1 MAKLTRAI
9 QKIFCGDVP
18 PNNVV
23 AVFGSLKNGTP
34 TFTDDVAEIQSLPA
48 YGTGWAG
55 ATVLNQA
62 PALQDM
68 NALQYLFSRQLAYL
82 MQAGVP
88 EWSALETYYTGSLV
102 QSGGKI
108 YMSASD
114 GNLNQAFTTTA
125 WKTVY
130 SKQITSVSGNYTVL
144 KDDYVVKATGSV
156 LFTISLPAA
165 TADNAGEE
173 HTIKSNMNAGVMLN
187 VVALSGSLID
197 GLATIQL
204 SRMDSLRVVSDGTQ
218 WMVV

>member
-34 TFTDDVAEIQSLPA
+34 TFTDDVAAIQALPA
-48 YGTGWAG
+48 YGAGWAG

-68 NALQYLFSRQLAYL
+68 NALQYLFSRQIAYV
-82 MQAGVP
+82 MQAGVA
-88 EWSALETYYTGSLV
+88 EWSASETYYTNSVV
-102 QSGGKI
+102 QSGGKLYI
-108 YMSASD
+108 STVD
-114 GNLNQAFTTTA
+114 DNLNQAFTTTS
-125 WKTVY
+125 WKTLY
-130 SKQITSVSGNYTVL
+130 SKQITAVSGNYTVL
-144 KDDYVVKATGSV
+144 KDDYVVKATGGS

-165 TADNAGEE
+165 TANNVGEE

-187 VVALSGSLID
+187 VAALSGSLID

-204 SRMDSLRVVSDGTQ
+204 SRMDSLRVICDGTQ